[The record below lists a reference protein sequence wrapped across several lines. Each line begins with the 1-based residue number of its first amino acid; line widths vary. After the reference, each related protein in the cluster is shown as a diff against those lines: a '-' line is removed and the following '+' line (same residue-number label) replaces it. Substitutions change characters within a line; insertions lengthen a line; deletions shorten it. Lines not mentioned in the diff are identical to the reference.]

1 MPRVLIAGVS
11 TRALAESAARAGYR
25 VLAVDGF
32 GDLDLR
38 HVAEV
43 RLARDARDRASPGAA
58 VRVARGAQAEGV
70 VYVASFENH
79 PRAVRR
85 LAAGRALWGNPPEVL
100 ARVRDPL
107 LVADTLARQGLAT
120 PAVRAGAPRSGRSG
134 GGGGG
139 GRSWLAKPRA
149 SGGGSGIVA
158 WRPGRRAPRDPYFQ
172 ERIAGVPGSIVFA
185 ADGRHAVPLG
195 LSRLLAGERA
205 FGAAGFRYSGSIL
218 VGRGDPAFTDDE
230 RLCARAIGLAEA
242 ITRAFGLV
250 GVNGIDFIARDG
262 TPYPIEVNPRYTAA
276 MELVERAYGLSIFD
290 IHARACAGHL
300 PAFDLAAA
308 RHAPLSPPR
317 AIGKAILYARG
328 DVVLG
333 DTRPWLEDDSV
344 RDVSAPGQRC
354 RRGQPICT
362 IFAAAGDAVECRA
375 ALGRRAAALYAELEA
390 HRSGARSA

>member
-1 MPRVLIAGVS
+1 MAPRVLIAGIS

-38 HVAEV
+38 RVAEV
-43 RLARDARDRASPGAA
+43 RLARDARGRSSPGAA
-58 VRVARGAQAEGV
+58 VRAARGARAEAV
-70 VYVASFENH
+70 VYVANFENH
-79 PRAVRR
+79 PRAVRT
-85 LAAGRALWGNPPEVL
+85 LAAGRALWGNSPEVL
-100 ARVRDPL
+100 ERVRDPL
-107 LVADTLARQGLAT
+107 LVAATLARHGLAT
-120 PAVRAGAPRSGRSG
+120 PAVRAAAPRS
-134 GGGGG
+134 GGGG

-149 SGGGSGIVA
+149 SGGGSGVVA
-158 WRPGRRAPRDPYFQ
+158 WRPGRRAPRDAYFQ

-185 ADGRHAVPLG
+185 ADGRRAVPLG

-205 FGAAGFRYSGSIL
+205 FGAAGFRYCGSIL
-218 VGRGDPAFTDDE
+218 LGRGDAAFAGDV
-230 RLCARAIGLAEA
+230 RLCARAIALADT

-250 GVNGIDFIARDG
+250 GVNGIDFIARRG

-290 IHARACAGHL
+290 IHARACAGRL

-308 RHAPLSPPR
+308 RHAPR

-328 DVVLG
+328 NIVLP

-344 RDVSAPGQRC
+344 RDISAPGQRC

-362 IFAAAGDAVECRA
+362 IFAAGSDAAECRA
-375 ALGRRAAALYAELEA
+375 ALGRRAAALYAEIESHA
-390 HRSGARSA
+390 PCARTA

>member
-1 MPRVLIAGVS
+1 MPRVLIAGIS
-11 TRALAESAARAGYR
+11 ARALAESAARAGYR

-38 HVAEV
+38 RVAEV
-43 RLARDARDRASPGAA
+43 RLARDARGRVSPGAA
-58 VRVARGAQAEGV
+58 VRAARGARAEAV

-79 PRAVRR
+79 PRAVRT
-85 LAAGRALWGNPPEVL
+85 LAAGRTLWGNPPEVL

-107 LVADTLARQGLAT
+107 LVAATLARHGLPT
-120 PAVRAGAPRSGRSG
+120 PAVRAAAPHSG

-149 SGGGSGIVA
+149 SGGGSGVMA
-158 WRPGRRAPRDPYFQ
+158 WRPGRRAPRDAYFQ

-185 ADGRHAVPLG
+185 ADGRRTVPLG
-195 LSRLLAGERA
+195 LTCLLAGERA
-205 FGAAGFRYSGSIL
+205 FGAVGFRYCGSIL
-218 VGRGDPAFTDDE
+218 VGRGDAVFTDVE
-230 RLCARAIGLAEA
+230 RLCARAIALAEA

-250 GVNGIDFIARDG
+250 GVNGIDFIARRG

-344 RDVSAPGQRC
+344 RDVSAPGERC

-362 IFAAAGDAVECRA
+362 IFAAGRDAAECRA

-390 HRSGARSA
+390 HSSCARSA

>member
-1 MPRVLIAGVS
+1 MPRVLIAGIS
-11 TRALAESAARAGYR
+11 ARALAESAARAGYR
-25 VLAVDGF
+25 VLAVDCF

-38 HVAEV
+38 RVAEV
-43 RLARDARDRASPGAA
+43 RLARDARGRVSPGAA
-58 VRVARGAQAEGV
+58 VRAARGARAEAV

-79 PRAVRR
+79 PRAVRT
-85 LAAGRALWGNPPEVL
+85 LAAGRTLWGNPPEVL

-107 LVADTLARQGLAT
+107 LVAATLARHGLPT
-120 PAVRAGAPRSGRSG
+120 PAVRAAAPHSG

-149 SGGGSGIVA
+149 SGGGSGVVA
-158 WRPGRRAPRDPYFQ
+158 WRPGRRAPRDAYFQ

-185 ADGRHAVPLG
+185 ADGRRAVPLG
-195 LSRLLAGERA
+195 LTCLLAGERA
-205 FGAAGFRYSGSIL
+205 FGAVGFRYCGSIL
-218 VGRGDPAFTDDE
+218 VGRGDAVFTDAE
-230 RLCARAIGLAEA
+230 RLCSRAIALAEA

-250 GVNGIDFIARDG
+250 GVNGIDFIARRG

-276 MELVERAYGLSIFD
+276 MELVERAYGLSVFD
-290 IHARACAGHL
+290 IHVRACAGLL

-308 RHAPLSPPR
+308 RRATR

-328 DVVLG
+328 DLVFR

-344 RDVSAPGQRC
+344 RDISAPGQRC

-362 IFAAAGDAVECRA
+362 IFAAGRDAVECRA

-390 HRSGARSA
+390 HSSCARSA

>member
-1 MPRVLIAGVS
+1 MAPRVLIAGVS

-38 HVAEV
+38 RVAEM
-43 RLARDARDRASPGAA
+43 RLARDARGRASPGAA
-58 VRVARGAQAEGV
+58 VRAARGARAEGV

-79 PRAVRR
+79 PRAVRA

-100 ARVRDPL
+100 ERVRDPL
-107 LVADTLARQGLAT
+107 LIAATLARHGLAT
-120 PAVRAGAPRSGRSG
+120 PAVRAAPPRSG
-134 GGGGG
+134 GGGGC
-139 GRSWLAKPRA
+139 SWLAKPRA
-149 SGGGSGIVA
+149 SGGGSGVVA

-172 ERIAGVPGSIVFA
+172 ERIAGVPGSILFA
-185 ADGRHAVPLG
+185 ADGRRAVPLG

-218 VGRGDPAFTDDE
+218 VGRGDAVFTDDE
-230 RLCARAIGLAEA
+230 RLCARAIALAEA

-250 GVNGIDFIARDG
+250 GVNGIDFIARRG

-290 IHARACAGHL
+290 IHARACAGGL
-300 PAFDLAAA
+300 PAFDLVAA
-308 RHAPLSPPR
+308 RHAPSPR
-317 AIGKAILYARG
+317 AVGKAILYARA
-328 DVVLG
+328 DIVFG

-344 RDVSAPGQRC
+344 RDISAPGQRC

-362 IFAAAGDAVECRA
+362 IFAAGRDAAECRA

-390 HRSGARSA
+390 HGPCARSA

>member
-1 MPRVLIAGVS
+1 MAPRVLIAGVS
-11 TRALAESAARAGYR
+11 TRALAESAARAGYC

-38 HVAEV
+38 RVAEV
-43 RLARDARDRASPGAA
+43 RLARDARGRASPGAA
-58 VRVARGAQAEGV
+58 VRAARGARAQGV

-85 LAAGRALWGNPPEVL
+85 LAAGRALWANPPEVL
-100 ARVRDPL
+100 ERVRDPL
-107 LVADTLARQGLAT
+107 LVAATLARQGLAT
-120 PAVRAGAPRSGRSG
+120 PAVRAAAPRS
-134 GGGGG
+134 GGGG

-149 SGGGSGIVA
+149 SGGGSGVVA
-158 WRPGRRAPRDPYFQ
+158 WRPGRRAPRNPYFQ
-172 ERIAGVPGSIVFA
+172 EWIVGVPGSIVFA

-205 FGAAGFRYSGSIL
+205 FGAAGFRYSGNIL
-218 VGRGDPAFTDDE
+218 VGRGDAVFTDDQ
-230 RLCARAIGLAEA
+230 RLCARAIALAEA

-290 IHARACAGHL
+290 IHARACAGGL
-300 PAFDLAAA
+300 PAFDLVAA
-308 RHAPLSPPR
+308 RHGSPPS
-317 AIGKAILYARG
+317 ATGKAILYAHQ
-328 DVVLG
+328 DVVFG

-344 RDVSAPGQRC
+344 RDISAPSQRC

-362 IFAAAGDAVECRA
+362 IFARGRDAAECRA
-375 ALGRRAAALYAELEA
+375 ALGRRAAALYAQLEA
-390 HRSGARSA
+390 HGPCARSA

>member
-1 MPRVLIAGVS
+1 MPRVLIAGIS
-11 TRALAESAARAGYR
+11 ARALAESAARAGYR

-38 HVAEV
+38 RVAEV
-43 RLARDARDRASPGAA
+43 RLAHDARGRASPGAA
-58 VRVARGAQAEGV
+58 VRAARGARAEAV

-79 PRAVRR
+79 PRAVRT
-85 LAAGRALWGNPPEVL
+85 LAAGRTLWGNPPEVL

-107 LVADTLARQGLAT
+107 LVAATLARLGLPT
-120 PAVRAGAPRSGRSG
+120 PAVRAAAPHSR

-139 GRSWLAKPRA
+139 GRPWPAKPRA
-149 SGGGSGIVA
+149 SGGGSGVVA
-158 WRPGRRAPRDPYFQ
+158 WRPGRRAPRDAYFQ

-185 ADGRHAVPLG
+185 ADGRRAVPLG
-195 LSRLLAGERA
+195 LTCLLAGERA
-205 FGAAGFRYSGSIL
+205 FGAVGFRYCGSIL
-218 VGRGDPAFTDDE
+218 MGRGDAVFTDAE
-230 RLCARAIGLAEA
+230 RLCARAIALAEA

-250 GVNGIDFIARDG
+250 GVNGIDFIARRG

-300 PAFDLAAA
+300 PAFDLAEA
-308 RHAPLSPPR
+308 RHAPLSSPR

-375 ALGRRAAALYAELEA
+375 ALERRAAALYAELEA
-390 HRSGARSA
+390 HSSCARSA

>member
-1 MPRVLIAGVS
+1 RVLIAGIS
-11 TRALAESAARAGYR
+11 ARALAESAARAGYR

-38 HVAEV
+38 RVAEV
-43 RLARDARDRASPGAA
+43 RLARDARGRVSPGAA
-58 VRVARGAQAEGV
+58 VRAARGARAEAV

-79 PRAVRR
+79 PRAVRT
-85 LAAGRALWGNPPEVL
+85 LAAGRTLWGNPPEVL

-107 LVADTLARQGLAT
+107 LVAATLARHGLPT
-120 PAVRAGAPRSGRSG
+120 PAVRATAPRS
-134 GGGGG
+134 GGG

-149 SGGGSGIVA
+149 SGGGSGVVA
-158 WRPGRRAPRDPYFQ
+158 WRPGRRAPRDAYFQ

-185 ADGRHAVPLG
+185 ADGRRAVPLG
-195 LSRLLAGERA
+195 LTCLLAGERA
-205 FGAAGFRYSGSIL
+205 FGAVGFRYCGSIL
-218 VGRGDPAFTDDE
+218 VGRGDAVFTDVE
-230 RLCARAIGLAEA
+230 RLCARAIALAEA

-250 GVNGIDFIARDG
+250 GVNGIDFIARRG

-344 RDVSAPGQRC
+344 RDVSAPGERC

-362 IFAAAGDAVECRA
+362 IFAAGRDAVECRA
-375 ALGRRAAALYAELEA
+375 ALGRRAAVLYAELEA
-390 HRSGARSA
+390 HGPCARSA

>member
-1 MPRVLIAGVS
+1 MPRVLIAGIS
-11 TRALAESAARAGYR
+11 ARALAESAARAGYR

-38 HVAEV
+38 RVAEV
-43 RLARDARDRASPGAA
+43 RLARDARGRVSPGAA
-58 VRVARGAQAEGV
+58 VRAARGARAEAV

-79 PRAVRR
+79 PRAVRT
-85 LAAGRALWGNPPEVL
+85 LAAGRTLWGNPPEVL

-107 LVADTLARQGLAT
+107 LLAATLARHGLPT
-120 PAVRAGAPRSGRSG
+120 PAVRAAAPHSG

-149 SGGGSGIVA
+149 SGGGSGVVA
-158 WRPGRRAPRDPYFQ
+158 WRPGRRAPRDAYFQ

-185 ADGRHAVPLG
+185 ADGRRAVPLG
-195 LSRLLAGERA
+195 LTCLLAGERA
-205 FGAAGFRYSGSIL
+205 FGAVGFRYCGSIL
-218 VGRGDPAFTDDE
+218 VGRGDAVFTDVE
-230 RLCARAIGLAEA
+230 RLCARAIALAEA

-250 GVNGIDFIARDG
+250 GVNGIDFIARRG

-317 AIGKAILYARG
+317 AIGKAILYAGG

-344 RDVSAPGQRC
+344 RDVSAPGERC

-362 IFAAAGDAVECRA
+362 IFAAGRDAAECRA

-390 HRSGARSA
+390 HSSCARSA

>member
-1 MPRVLIAGVS
+1 MVPRVLIAGVS

-25 VLAVDGF
+25 VVAVDGF

-38 HVAEV
+38 RVADV
-43 RLARDARDRASPGAA
+43 RLARDARGRASPGAA
-58 VRVARGAQAEGV
+58 VRAARDARAEAV

-85 LAAGRALWGNPPEVL
+85 LAAGRTLWGNPPEVL
-100 ARVRDPL
+100 ERVRDPL
-107 LVADTLARQGLAT
+107 LVAATLARHGLPT
-120 PAVRAGAPRSGRSG
+120 PAVRAVAPRTAAFV
-134 GGGGG
+134 GG
-139 GRSWLAKPRA
+139 GRTWLAKPRA
-149 SGGGSGIVA
+149 SGGGAGVVA
-158 WRPGRRAPRDPYFQ
+158 WRSGRCPPRDAYFQ
-172 ERIAGVPGSIVFA
+172 ERIAGIAGSIVFA

-195 LSRLLAGERA
+195 LSCLLTGERD
-205 FGAAGFRYSGSIL
+205 FGATGFRYCGSIL
-218 VGRGDPAFTDDE
+218 PARGDPVFSDDV
-230 RLCARAIGLAEA
+230 RLCDRAIALAEA

-250 GVNGIDFIARDG
+250 GVNGIDFIARRG

-290 IHARACAGHL
+290 IHARACAGRL

-308 RHAPLSPPR
+308 RRASPPR

-333 DTRPWLEDDSV
+333 DTRPWLDDDSV
-344 RDVSAPGQRC
+344 RDVSAPGTRC

-362 IFAAAGDAVECRA
+362 IFATGLDAVECRA
-375 ALGRRAAALYAELEA
+375 ALGRRATALYAALEA
-390 HRSGARSA
+390 HDPGARSA